1 MPIPALTIPIFQ
13 VLLRLISGPEK
24 QPGPLL
30 NREVNVGHSVVAF
43 IIVIGV
49 LVFIHELG
57 HFLAARYFKVG
68 VDVFSLGFGPKIF
81 KRVKGRT
88 EYCVSAIPLGGYV
101 KMVGEEPGK
110 SLPPE
115 EQSISF
121 SHKPLYQKSLI
132 VAAGPVFNF
141 FLAIFIFYV
150 LYQFSGLYLPKPV
163 IGEVLDG
170 SPAQEAGLL
179 AGDVITVVE
188 GQKIRSFEDV
198 SRIISS
204 SSGQALDIGVS
215 RDGRN
220 LRFSLVPEKQETT
233 NVFGETVDRQV
244 IGIRGTG
251 EVFHQP
257 LNPFQALGRSFAD
270 TFGLVKLTIVSVG
283 KMISGSMS
291 ADNLGG
297 PIMIAQMAGEQARA
311 GIVNFVW
318 FIALLSVN
326 LGIINLFP
334 IPVLDGG
341 HLVFFG
347 IEAVTGKQVSEK
359 LREKMVQFG
368 AALLVALMVFVFYN
382 DIIRIFNGG

>member
-1 MPIPALTIPIFQ
+1 M
-13 VLLRLISGPEK
+13 
-24 QPGPLL
+24 
-30 NREVNVGHSVVAF
+30 GHSVVAF

-57 HFLAARYFKVG
+57 HFLAARFFKVG

-81 KRVKGRT
+81 TRIKGRT
-88 EYCVSAIPLGGYV
+88 EYCISAIPLGGYV

-110 SLPPE
+110 DLPPE
-115 EQSISF
+115 DEAISF
-121 SHKPLYQKSLI
+121 SHKPLFQKSLI
-132 VAAGPVFNF
+132 VAAGPAFNF

-150 LYQFSGLYLPKPV
+150 LYQFSGLYLSKPV
-163 IGEVLDG
+163 IGSVLDDT
-170 SPAQEAGLL
+170 PAQHAGFMP
-179 AGDVITVVE
+179 GDVITTVNGTE
-188 GQKIRSFEDV
+188 IRSFED
-198 SRIISS
+198 ISLIVGS
-204 SSGQALDIGVS
+204 SEGQALDIGV
-215 RDGRN
+215 RREGRN
-220 LRFSLVPEKQETT
+220 LRLSVVPEKQETT
-233 NVFGETVDRQV
+233 NVFKESVERYV
-244 IGIRGTG
+244 IGIQGTG

-257 LNPFQALGRSFAD
+257 LNPFQAMARSISD
-270 TFGLVKLTIVSVG
+270 TYGLVKLTILSVG
-283 KMISGSMS
+283 KMISGSIS

-297 PIMIAQMAGEQARA
+297 PIMIAQMAGEQAKA
-311 GIVNFVW
+311 GVVNFVW

-359 LREKMVQFG
+359 LREKMIQFG
-368 AALLVALMVFVFYN
+368 AAILVALMVFVFYN